1 MRGYRNKRPGVH
13 LALGLG
19 VSALIAGGD
28 VWAVTLDYGLAYSGV
43 YSDNINRS
51 RTGGDEEFF
60 NVFRALS
67 ALREDTETVQAQ
79 LYSQIELRR
88 YTQGNYD
95 NDVLLAFDGTA
106 RYVMVPRRLTWFVQD
121 RFTQLPIDPTFVL
134 TPRNRQNTNSFTFGP
149 DLTLAVSPVNAFEFG
164 ARYNNTYYEVS
175 NTTNDRLGLQ
185 ARFMHAVS
193 PITQLS
199 ANYEPTRVVY
209 DQRSLNYDY
218 TRQDAFGR
226 LRTRSL
232 GNDIVF
238 DLGQS
243 FIQREN
249 LRDVKGSLVRG
260 TFNRR
265 VNSIT
270 TMDING
276 SSQYSDAGR
285 DVALIDPLAEGPT
298 VVPVNPAEFAATG
311 LYSNTSVVGNYRVQR
326 SYGVNRFN
334 LYWREMDF
342 ESVPLDQRLA
352 GGFLDVGYDWSAAI
366 GASVLANYTNRQYLN
381 VPRNDVDYGA
391 GLRFLY
397 RFTRNFFVMVE
408 GRYSTRD
415 STLSVQNY
423 EERRLV
429 GTVMYNTNYGT
440 TVTNPF
446 LQQNNPLY
454 R

>member
-1 MRGYRNKRPGVH
+1 MRGYRNKRPGIQ

-19 VSALIAGGD
+19 ASALIAGGD
-28 VWAVTLDYGLAYSGV
+28 AWAVTLDYGLAYSGV
-43 YSDNINRS
+43 YSDNITRS
-51 RTGGDEEFF
+51 ETGGDEEFF

-67 ALREDTETVQAQ
+67 ALREDTETVQAE
-79 LYSQIELRR
+79 LYSQIELRH

-95 NDVLLAFDGTA
+95 NDVLLALDGTA
-106 RYVMVPRRLTWFVQD
+106 RYVMLPRRLTWLVQD
-121 RFTQLPIDPTFVL
+121 RFTQVPIDPTFVS
-134 TPRNRQNTNSFTFGP
+134 TPSNRQNTNSFTFGP
-149 DLTLAVSPVNAFEFG
+149 DLTLAFSTANVLEFG

-175 NTTNDRLGLQ
+175 DTTNNRFGLQ
-185 ARFMHAVS
+185 ARFMHAIS

-199 ANYEPTRVVY
+199 ANYEAEEVIY
-209 DQRSLNYDY
+209 DENSLNYDY
-218 TRQDAFGR
+218 TRQDVFGR

-232 GNDIVF
+232 GNDIIL
-238 DLGQS
+238 DLGQT
-243 FIQREN
+243 FIEREN
-249 LRDVKGSLVRG
+249 LRDVEGLLVRG
-260 TFNRR
+260 TFTRR

-298 VVPVNPAEFAATG
+298 VVPVNPAEFAASG
-311 LYSNTSVVGNYRVQR
+311 LYSNNSVEGNYRVQR

-342 ESVPLDQRLA
+342 ESVPLDQRLF

-366 GASVLANYTNRQYLN
+366 GAAVLANYTNRQYTN
-381 VPRNDVDYGA
+381 VTREDDDYGA

-397 RFTRNFFVMVE
+397 RFTRNFFVMLE

-415 STLSVQNY
+415 STVGAQDY

-446 LQQNNPLY
+446 LEQNNPLY